1 MSRREYPNEDIAVI
15 WEPNKCIH
23 SGICVRTLPQVY
35 DPEARPWIRP
45 ERAGTAELIAQ
56 IEQCPSGAL
65 SYRYLEDKTYEN

>member
-15 WEPNKCIH
+15 WEPDKCIH

-45 ERAGTAELIAQ
+45 
-56 IEQCPSGAL
+56 
-65 SYRYLEDKTYEN
+65 